1 MTNPFVEHT
10 TQLPYAPQTVPAP
23 DHDLRRADWPALHQG
38 MCGNCYSYAAAAAVE
53 SANGFVHVSENELTA
68 CSSQQGANGGCSG
81 GWFAQTLQMMA
92 ARSYGCL
99 CEAQPGSLSTCRV
112 WHNGPLTL
120 GGGVSYGAGAAMH
133 TCQPTHPGYIVGCV
147 NATQC
152 SAAAC
157 SPSVPVLG
165 YRAYT
170 SGSYLFHGYTDHC
183 GLSTGLSCA
192 DTISAAIKGPSG
204 RAVAVAIDALGGS
217 HGGLVNDDFWG
228 TYTGDT
234 PILYGGC
241 NPEVVELNHAVAI
254 VGEVNS
260 HNPPYWIVRNSWGDQ
275 WHDQGHFYVEKGI
288 NSCGIESRIA
298 YVTSTPAPPTPS
310 ATLMP
315 TPPPSP
321 LVTRAVP
328 TAAPTPATPATPA
341 PTPAPTS
348 YVACSGKSDGDS
360 CTLCAPQ
367 DPDCVETAVV
377 KQCQSGECVSSLS
390 GECRSGQRMALVGDS
405 ITVGWDSSYKAAL
418 AAKLGGAVTLENLG
432 VNSSTA
438 KSYQSTSAYGT
449 LLSRHW
455 NVSVLMFGTNEIL
468 SGMSNESEFVHE
480 YVKLISSVAADEILL
495 MVPPQSRGSR
505 PRMDALVPLV
515 ESIAASLGLAAPINL
530 IPVVTEFMDDLH
542 PSAAGNAQIAS
553 AVHARLQCS
562 SDASDASD
570 STLIAIGT
578 VLVVVGLALLL

>member
-1 MTNPFVEHT
+1 MTYPFVERT
-10 TQLPYAPQTVPAP
+10 TQLPHAPQTVPVP

-53 SANGFVHVSENELTA
+53 SANGYVHVSENELTA
-68 CSSQQGANGGCSG
+68 CTSYQHANGGCSG

-99 CEAQPGSLSTCRV
+99 CDTQPGSLSTCRV

-120 GGGVSYGAGAAMH
+120 GGGVSYGAAAAMH
-133 TCQPTHPGYIVGCV
+133 TCQPTHPGYMVGCV

-152 SAAAC
+152 SAC
-157 SPSVPVLG
+157 SPAVPVLG
-165 YRAYT
+165 YRAFT

-192 DTISAAIKGPSG
+192 DTISAAIKGPNG
-204 RAVAVAIDALGGS
+204 RAVAVAIDATGGS
-217 HGGLVNDDFWG
+217 HGGLVNDDFWA

-234 PILYGGC
+234 AILYGGC

-288 NSCGIESRIA
+288 NSCGIESRMA
-298 YVTSTPAPPTPS
+298 YVTSTPAPPAP
-310 ATLMP
+310 P
-315 TPPPSP
+315 TPPTPLAQTPQPTP

-328 TAAPTPATPATPA
+328 TAVPTPA
-341 PTPAPTS
+341 PTP
-348 YVACSGKSDGDS
+348 YMACSGKVDGDS

-390 GECRSGQRMALVGDS
+390 GGCRSGQRMALVGDS

-438 KSYQSTSAYGT
+438 ESYQSTSAYGT
-449 LLSRHW
+449 LTSSQW
-455 NVSVLMFGTNEIL
+455 DVAVLMFGTNEML
-468 SGMSNESEFVHE
+468 AGMANKSE
-480 YVKLISSVAADEILL
+480 YVQEYLKLISSVPAEEILL

-515 ESIAASLGLAAPINL
+515 ESIAASSGLAAPINL

-562 SDASDASD
+562 SDTSDSTN

-578 VLVVVGLALLL
+578 VLAVLGLALLL